1 MITKE
6 NIVAVAEQFVN
17 KISTRKQ
24 LELLKTSL
32 EEVKDS
38 LEDQQLDRIAM
49 SISYTEEQK
58 IKLLADRV
66 TRLAGSDFSLITE
79 LFEHILQ
86 NKQLELFNP
95 DNFNFLSEQI
105 IKKAAGLKKIKISLA
120 VELEESDYLE
130 LKTKLRR
137 RFEEDIILDTVI
149 KPNIIAGFILQYDST
164 IVDASIEKS
173 LEEYRHEWVASLNH
187 SIN

>member
-6 NIVAVAEQFVN
+6 NIVAIADQFVN

-58 IKLLADRV
+58 IKLLADKIV
-66 TRLAGSDFSLITE
+66 RLVGSDFFLITQ

-86 NKQLELFNP
+86 NKQLEIFNP

-120 VELEESDYLE
+120 VELEEIDYLE

-164 IVDASIEKS
+164 IIDASIEKS

-187 SIN
+187 NTN